1 MLTEFEGKV
10 VRSLETIAGC
20 LEKQVQTAEEA
31 MKKTQELYV
40 ANMAM
45 IKESQ
50 IELQTPDSNTPI
62 SEDED
67 DMEDDMPF

>member
-1 MLTEFEGKV
+1 MFVNNEDRMV
-10 VRSLETIAGC
+10 HALETIAKRS
-20 LEKQVQTAEEA
+20 LRQIQIAEEA
-31 MKKTQELYV
+31 MKKTQELYK

-62 SEDED
+62 
-67 DMEDDMPF
+67 